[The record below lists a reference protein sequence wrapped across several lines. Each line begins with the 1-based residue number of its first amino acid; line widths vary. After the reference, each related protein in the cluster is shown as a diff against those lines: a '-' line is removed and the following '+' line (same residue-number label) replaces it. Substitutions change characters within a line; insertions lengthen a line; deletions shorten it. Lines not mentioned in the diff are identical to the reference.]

1 MVLVADVGNSF
12 VTLGLFAGSRLVRR
26 TGVPTAGLAAAAV
39 REACPEPW
47 RALCV
52 ASVVPAALAPLE
64 EAAGYAGARFTVV
77 DGTSPLG
84 MPVRVRSP
92 AALGPDRL
100 VNCVGLAQRR
110 APPFI
115 VVDLGTATTLDCVD
129 ADGAFVGGAI
139 APGLV
144 TAGRAL
150 WTGTARLPEVPV
162 AAPPG
167 AIGDD
172 TITAMQ
178 SGIWLGHAALVDG
191 LVARMVAELGGRP
204 WVVATGGLA
213 QALAPSLSRVD
224 EVDPDLTLTGL
235 CACHRILGGA

>member
-12 VTLGLFAGSRLVRR
+12 VTLGLFLGSTLVRR
-26 TGVPTAGLAAAAV
+26 ASLPTAGLAAAAV
-39 REACPEPW
+39 MEAFPEAW
-47 RALCV
+47 RSLCV
-52 ASVVPAALAPLE
+52 ASVVPLALGPLA
-64 EAAGYAGARFTVV
+64 EAAERAGATFTVV

-84 MPVRVRSP
+84 MPVKVRSP
-92 AALGPDRL
+92 QALGPDRL
-100 VNCVGLAQRR
+100 VNCVGLARRR

-115 VVDLGTATTLDCVD
+115 VVDLGTATTIDCVD

-150 WTGTARLPEVPV
+150 WTGTARLPEVPLL
-162 AAPPG
+162 APPR

-172 TITAMQ
+172 TVTAMQ

-213 QALAPSLSRVD
+213 LPLAPWLNRVD
-224 EVDPDLTLTGL
+224 EVDADLTLTGL
-235 CACHRILGGA
+235 NACHRILGAR